1 MSTPSEATDAM
12 KLWTQACEEAGTVPW
27 LTARMSAILPLV
39 ESLASAPQS
48 SQDRNRT
55 TARLFTTQAQ
65 VLSLLEHLVSPVRA
79 ARGAQA
85 GHGPLLSGPL
95 WQPPFLRAVADAA
108 LGCAAYGRE
117 PEALARVA
125 WHCPDMAR
133 GLAEYA
139 SLACSLLHGCPA
151 ATPEGACSPPLPA
164 ASAQLARSLAESR
177 LLPAVA
183 RCVLQC
189 PGPDPHD
196 PHGGERGDEAALTH
210 IAHVHAA
217 AVELSVALESVLRW
231 LCAAG
236 AADAAPQ
243 LASQLSHPD
252 VVALQEA
259 LLERL
264 CVHGGVELEGEGQ
277 ALEGQAEELE
287 GQEEAEWGWA
297 GARGV
302 RRTRG
307 RVCSPPD
314 LGWSTHT
321 LEYAHAVTLN
331 VLYYTLHVL
340 PALPAAAGSTAFA
353 ARRARLTRLEPR
365 ALEALCRL
373 HRGQG
378 LGGAFEPTQ
387 TWSKLTLPTAL
398 GPLLE
403 VTRSAE
409 SAAWALALHTEAL
422 QGELEGRRCSE
433 APTQGQH
440 HGMFRALLAL
450 LRVGGHRT
458 MSAEPLNY
466 YGRMAL
472 AEVFVRTG
480 LDTSLDH
487 ALRLS
492 FAAADRAALA
502 PDDPQLQRLAAATVA
517 TTVSVLLVLDC
528 LGFPLV
534 ARYGLGG
541 GVLVTLGKRARMV
554 TRRLQELEAEAEP
567 KGRGKDERQRAARAR
582 EAERLLLS
590 TVIRCLLQP
599 MPSCLLLADAAL
611 FRVYGENCTVYG
623 TGALPYKA
631 DQALFVERAACA
643 LVTHVMARAALR
655 RVGGETSVYLY
666 EAAAL
671 LAVSHLREA
680 ARSTAALGAPRLLLL
695 QPHRLLAAACKLLC
709 PGVAAPMG
717 REPFCDEGDDVSS
730 DLPRRLRFDIA
741 AAVFALAADSG
752 LSSRAQAWLLPPEGA
767 VCGAAEGAA
776 AAAGEAERGC
786 LEPLLR
792 YRLLPQLRAEAPG
805 VASAL
810 LLLLA
815 AACTSG
821 NGSDGG
827 GTDSTDG
834 AAAQSTG
841 GEFCA
846 LASTLFTSV
855 PGRMSPGQWGRTD
868 AATKQEK
875 LLLDQCGGLASGQGF
890 VLLAHY
896 VALKA
901 SVEAGGSGM
910 WPRQA
915 ELLAAPL
922 PPPIAVPLAEAA
934 LPGLRVCAYPG
945 CLSYGGRSEAKLR
958 LQKCGRCKCVR
969 YCGPD
974 CAAAHWR
981 EGHEG
986 ECHSH

>member
-1 MSTPSEATDAM
+1 M
-12 KLWTQACEEAGTVPW
+12 KLWSQACEEAGTVPW

-55 TARLFTTQAQ
+55 TARLFTIQSAGLVAAGAPGLTGSGGQGRPGGDAGAGHPPGGPD
-65 VLSLLEHLVSPVRA
+65 LAAAHLAGGGGRGPGRRRLRA
-79 ARGAQA
+79 GARGACA
-85 GHGPLLSGPL
+85 GGLALPRHGPGPRRVRQPGVQPRARLRSRHPGGCLLAAPSGG
-95 WQPPFLRAVADAA
+95 LRTAGPVA
-108 LGCAAYGRE
+108 GGEPAAY
-117 PEALARVA
+117 
-125 WHCPDMAR
+125 W
-133 GLAEYA
+133 
-139 SLACSLLHGCPA
+139 
-151 ATPEGACSPPLPA
+151 
-164 ASAQLARSLAESR
+164 
-177 LLPAVA
+177 LPAVA
-183 RCVLQC
+183 RCVLHC
-189 PGPDPHD
+189 PGPDPHDLYD
-196 PHGGERGDEAALTH
+196 PHGGERGDEGTALTH
-210 IAHVHAA
+210 IADVHAA
-217 AVELSVALESVLRW
+217 TVELSVALESVLRW
-231 LCAAG
+231 LCGAG

-264 CVHGGVELEGEGQ
+264 CVHGGVEGEEEGRDGGPAEAGQEQREGEGRDD
-277 ALEGQAEELE
+277 GR
-287 GQEEAEWGWA
+287 A
-297 GARGV
+297 GGGGPVGAGGGGGCGGV
-302 RRTRG
+302 QR
-307 RVCSPPD
+307 
-314 LGWSTHT
+314 
-321 LEYAHAVTLN
+321 
-331 VLYYTLHVL
+331 
-340 PALPAAAGSTAFA
+340 
-353 ARRARLTRLEPR
+353 
-365 ALEALCRL
+365 
-373 HRGQG
+373 
-378 LGGAFEPTQ
+378 
-387 TWSKLTLPTAL
+387 AL

-403 VTRSAE
+403 ATRSAE
-409 SAAWALALHTEAL
+409 SAAWALALHTEPL

-433 APTQGQH
+433 ALPQ
-440 HGMFRALLAL
+440 
-450 LRVGGHRT
+450 
-458 MSAEPLNY
+458 
-466 YGRMAL
+466 
-472 AEVFVRTG
+472 
-480 LDTSLDH
+480 
-487 ALRLS
+487 
-492 FAAADRAALA
+492 
-502 PDDPQLQRLAAATVA
+502 QLQRLAAATVA
-517 TTVSVLLVLDC
+517 TSVSVLLILDC
-528 LGFPLV
+528 LGPPLLV
-534 ARYGLGG
+534 ARYGLSG
-541 GVLVTLGKRARMV
+541 GVAVTLGKRARMV

-643 LVTHVMARAALR
+643 LATHVTARAALR
-655 RVGGETSVYLY
+655 R
-666 EAAAL
+666 
-671 LAVSHLREA
+671 
-680 ARSTAALGAPRLLLL
+680 
-695 QPHRLLAAACKLLC
+695 PHRLLAAACKLLC

-717 REPFCDEGDDVSS
+717 RGPFCDEGDDVSS

-792 YRLLPQLRAEAPG
+792 YRLLPQLRAAEAPG

-974 CAAAHWR
+974 CGAAHWR